1 MKVRISEDF
10 RVAYK
15 RLKKRHKS
23 LEYDFESLLA
33 SLLQNPM
40 QGVELEGGARK
51 VRLAITSKGRGK
63 SGGARVIIR
72 IRIVAD
78 ELQLLYIYDKADFEN
93 VSDAFL
99 RDIMKQIYKCGK
111 RNNKKKKR
119 EDILPSSSFIIYAI
133 EP

>member
-1 MKVRISEDF
+1 MRVRISEDF

-23 LEYDFESLLA
+23 LEYDFESLLT

-72 IRIVAD
+72 VRIVTD

-99 RDIMKQIYKCGK
+99 RDIMK
-111 RNNKKKKR
+111 RM
-119 EDILPSSSFIIYAI
+119 EAS
-133 EP
+133 